1 MVLLVVDTQ
10 EALVNESLYHH
21 LSFVE
26 NIHKLIPAARNHGVE
41 VIYVIHDDGPES
53 TLTAGKPGFNIFK
66 QLRPE
71 MAEKVFIKN
80 FNSAFRGTGLTEYLK
95 EQTQQ
100 DVMVVGLQTD
110 KCLNATIL
118 CGFEHGF
125 HMIVPMQANTTADN
139 EYMSA
144 IESWKYYNEFM
155 WPNRYARC
163 ISVEEALREINCK
176 NTPA

>member
-10 EALVNESLYHH
+10 EALVNDSLYHH

-26 NIHKLIPAARNHGVE
+26 NIHTLITAARNHRVE
-41 VIYVIHDDGPES
+41 VIYVIHDDGPDS
-53 TLTAGKPGFNIFK
+53 TLTPGKPGFGVCK

-71 MAEKVFIKN
+71 MTEKVFIKN

-95 EQTQQ
+95 EQAQQ

-118 CGFEHGF
+118 GGFEHGF
-125 HMIVPMQANTTADN
+125 HMIVPMQANTTTDN
-139 EYMSA
+139 AYLSA
-144 IESWKYYNEFM
+144 IESWKYYNEFL

-163 ISVEEALREINCK
+163 ISVEEALRELDFQ
-176 NTPA
+176 NTTA

>member
-26 NIHKLIPAARNHGVE
+26 NIHKLITAARHHGVE
-41 VIYVIHDDGPES
+41 VIYVLHDDGPDS
-53 TLTAGKPGFNIFK
+53 DLTAGAPGFGVCK
-66 QLRPE
+66 PLRPE
-71 MAEKVFIKN
+71 TDEKVFIKN
-80 FNSAFRGTGLTEYLK
+80 CNSAFRGTGLADYLK
-95 EQTQQ
+95 EKAQQ

-125 HMIVPMQANTTADN
+125 PMIVPMQANTTADN
-139 EYMSA
+139 AYLSA

-155 WPNRYARC
+155 WPDRYARC
-163 ISVEEALREINCK
+163 ISVEEALQELTCQTK
-176 NTPA
+176 SV

>member
-26 NIHKLIPAARNHGVE
+26 NIQKLVTAARNRGVE
-41 VIYVIHDDGPES
+41 VIYVIHDDGPGS
-53 TLTAGKPGFNIFK
+53 TLTAGTPGFGVCK

-71 MAEKVFIKN
+71 TTEKVFIKN

-95 EQTQQ
+95 EKAQQ
-100 DVMVVGLQTD
+100 DVMAVGLQTD

-118 CGFEHGF
+118 CGFERGF
-125 HMIVPMQANTTADN
+125 HMIVPMQANTTTDN
-139 EYMSA
+139 AYLSA
-144 IESWKYYNEFM
+144 IESWKYYNEFL
-155 WPNRYARC
+155 WPDRYARC
-163 ISVEEALREINCK
+163 ISVEEALRELNCQ
-176 NTPA
+176 NAPA